1 MTKTLKKPNI
11 LMIMTDQFNP
21 RFIGAYGESFPKTPH
36 LDRLAGTGVI
46 FEDFYCN
53 SPLCAPSRASL
64 VSGRYASTIGV
75 YDNGAEFRASIPTF
89 LHHLRKNGYRTVCSG
104 KMHYLGPD
112 QLHGFEERLTTDI
125 YPANFAWTPEWKIGL
140 DREDVANGIGET
152 GVMNWSDQLDFDHE
166 VHFRGLEAIRRF
178 GQDSSEQPFFLCV
191 SYTHPHD
198 PYLITQEY
206 WDRYE
211 GIDIPMPAVPAKPVE
226 EMHLYNQWIQLR
238 HGLIDNPPPPEEV
251 LRARRAY
258 CGMASFVDDMVGEL
272 VQELKTFGLEEDT
285 IILFTSDHGDM
296 MGEHGM
302 WFKRTLMEDSIR
314 IPFIASWPNQWAPKR
329 IDNPG
334 SLVDVF
340 PTILEL
346 AKIESY
352 EGLSDSLAG
361 VSLVP
366 DLVGEETAPRTVVSE
381 YCADG
386 TIRPAVAVRRGRYK
400 YIHIAETPPLLFD
413 LEDDPHEVANL
424 ADRPE
429 FRGLLDSLRALVPS
443 GHSDGTLLEDILKNQ
458 EDRNT
463 VQNSLV
469 WGKYQSWDYQP
480 VFDASKQYRRDLLKP
495 HKEAELQEARESSKE
510 RA

>member
-1 MTKTLKKPNI
+1 M
-11 LMIMTDQFNP
+11 
-21 RFIGAYGESFPKTPH
+21 
-36 LDRLAGTGVI
+36 
-46 FEDFYCN
+46 
-53 SPLCAPSRASL
+53 
-64 VSGRYASTIGV
+64 
-75 YDNGAEFRASIPTF
+75 
-89 LHHLRKNGYRTVCSG
+89 CS
-104 KMHYLGPD
+104 
-112 QLHGFEERLTTDI
+112 
-125 YPANFAWTPEWKIGL
+125 
-140 DREDVANGIGET
+140 
-152 GVMNWSDQLDFDHE
+152 SDL
-166 VHFRGLEAIRRF
+166 
-178 GQDSSEQPFFLCV
+178 
-191 SYTHPHD
+191 
-198 PYLITQEY
+198 
-206 WDRYE
+206 
-211 GIDIPMPAVPAKPVE
+211 
-226 EMHLYNQWIQLR
+226 
-238 HGLIDNPPPPEEV
+238 
-251 LRARRAY
+251 
-258 CGMASFVDDMVGEL
+258 L

-285 IILFTSDHGDM
+285 IIMFTSDHGDM

-314 IPFIASWPNQWAPKR
+314 IPFIASWPKQWAPKR

-366 DLVGEETAPRTVVSE
+366 DLVGEETAPRPVVSE

>member
-1 MTKTLKKPNI
+1 MTKRLKKPNI

-36 LDRLAGTGVI
+36 LDRLADNGVV

-64 VSGRYASTIGV
+64 VSGRYASKIEV

-89 LHHLRKNGYRTVCSG
+89 LHHLRRNGYRTVCSG
-104 KMHYLGPD
+104 KMHFLGPD

-140 DREDVANGIGET
+140 DTKDVADGIGET

-178 GQDSSEQPFFLCV
+178 GQHGREQPFFLCV

-198 PYLITQEY
+198 PYLITPEY

-211 GIDIPMPAVPAKPVE
+211 DTDIPMPTVAAKPVE
-226 EMHLYNQWIQLR
+226 GMHLYNQWIQLR
-238 HGLIDNPPPPEEV
+238 HGLIENPPSTEEV

-258 CGMASFVDDMVGEL
+258 CGMASFIDDMVGEMI
-272 VQELKTFGLEEDT
+272 QELQKFGLEEDT
-285 IILFTSDHGDM
+285 IVIFTSDHGDM

-314 IPFIASWPNQWAPKR
+314 IPFIASWPKEWKPHR
-329 IDNPG
+329 VSNPA

-346 AKIESY
+346 AKVEGY
-352 EGLSDSLAG
+352 EELSPSLSG
-361 VSLVP
+361 VSLAA
-366 DLVGEETAPRTVVSE
+366 DLNGEQAIERTVISE

-400 YIHIAETPPLLFD
+400 YIHVAETPPLLFD
-413 LEDDPHEVANL
+413 LEADRHEEVNL

-429 FRGLLDSLRALVPS
+429 CRSLVDSLRELVPS
-443 GHSDGTLLEDILKNQ
+443 EYQDGTLLESILANQ

-463 VQNSLV
+463 VQNSMV
-469 WGKYQSWDYQP
+469 WGRYQAWDYQP
-480 VFDASKQYRRDLLKP
+480 FFDASKQYRRDLLKP
-495 HKEAELQEARESSKE
+495 CKEGELQQARESSREKS
-510 RA
+510 